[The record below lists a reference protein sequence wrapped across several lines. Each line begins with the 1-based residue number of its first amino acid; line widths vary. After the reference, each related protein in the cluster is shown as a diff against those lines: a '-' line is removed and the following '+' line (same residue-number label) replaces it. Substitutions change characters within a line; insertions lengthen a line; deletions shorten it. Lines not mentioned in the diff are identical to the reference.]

1 MRFAL
6 LSAMSAMKRILVGL
20 DGSSR
25 SAFVLEQA
33 IAIARAQ
40 NAKVTLMRAVKVP
53 HELSVEMRST
63 WMAFEQAMFEDATA
77 DLVRWGNRVPADM
90 LDGTAVDIGTPWDA
104 ICRKA
109 TELHATM
116 IVIGSHGYGGLDRLL
131 GTTAGKVV
139 NHADC
144 SVMVVRD
151 PATAAKS

>member
-1 MRFAL
+1 MA
-6 LSAMSAMKRILVGL
+6 AIQRILVGL
-20 DGSSR
+20 DGSAR
-25 SAFVLEQA
+25 TAFVLEQA

-63 WMAFEQAMFEDATA
+63 WMGFEQAMFDDAIA
-77 DLVRWGNRVPADM
+77 DLARWGDRVPADM
-90 LDGTAVDIGTPWDA
+90 LDGITVDIGTPWDC
-104 ICRKA
+104 ICRNA

-144 SVMVVRD
+144 SVMVVRE
-151 PATAAKS
+151 PATASKS

>member
-1 MRFAL
+1 
-6 LSAMSAMKRILVGL
+6 MKRILVGL
-20 DGSSR
+20 DGSPR
-25 SAFVLEQA
+25 TAYVLEQA
-33 IAIARAQ
+33 IAVARTQ

-53 HELSVEMRST
+53 HELSIEMRST
-63 WMAFEQAMFEDATA
+63 WMAFEQAMFDEATA
-77 DLVRWGNRVPADM
+77 DLERWGKLVPADM

-109 TELHATM
+109 TELNASM

-144 SVMVVRD
+144 SVLVVRD
-151 PATAAKS
+151 PAVAKK